1 MVFKHTEPFVSKAQ
15 LEVWEWKQTLYEETK
30 HLSTA
35 EALKYLVE
43 KSQTTVASLKRQNL
57 KRQKLLQDAMN

>member
-1 MVFKHTEPFVSKAQ
+1 MLFKRTEPFFSKAQ

-30 HLSTA
+30 HLNTA

-43 KSQTTVASLKRQNL
+43 KSQTTVASLKRQ
-57 KRQKLLQDAMN
+57 KLLQTSTK